1 MTIPTADI
9 QPGDVLLF
17 HGKGFVS
24 WAIRK
29 IDGSE
34 VNHAAIALA
43 DGQLA
48 EAGGTGLASRAIP
61 TAFSDDNYMLVRH
74 HNATDGRDPVLA
86 KANAY
91 LTEHNFYA
99 YQQIVLLAF
108 LGLTRQIP
116 ARGLARR
123 MIRSA
128 LDHASSALMNMLPVG
143 KSWMICSE
151 YVYRCFDEAVDLTPD
166 PWLIEIAGVN
176 YAGPVFGQD
185 SWLDWAMS
193 EGAIVEIGAPS
204 VFAEP
209 LGNAGADAA
218 AEDELAPL
226 IAEWAQYAGVD
237 AGDPLPAGAAAMSFG
252 LDVDPQDPATRASA
266 EEEQADEVSDADLK
280 DSMVR
285 FASTFKTARVSA
297 PGIPVEF
304 GLIPGSVVATAAKGA
319 LDGLRHISVDPNF
332 VTPRDLLVSHSF
344 GEPQRAI

>member
-1 MTIPTADI
+1 MTIPTSDI

-17 HGKGFVS
+17 HGKSFVS

-43 DGQLA
+43 NGQLA
-48 EAGGTGLASRAIP
+48 EAGGTGLTTRAIP
-61 TAFSDDNYMLVRH
+61 TTFSDDNYMLVRH
-74 HNATDGRDPVLA
+74 HSTTDVRDPVLA
-86 KANAY
+86 TANAY

-108 LGLTRQIP
+108 LGLTRKIP

-166 PWLIEIAGVN
+166 PWRVEIAGVD
-176 YAGPVFGQD
+176 YGAQVFGQD
-185 SWLDWAMS
+185 SWLDWAM
-193 EGAIVEIGAPS
+193 GAATTVDIGAPT
-204 VFAEP
+204 VFGAP
-209 LGNAGADAA
+209 VVGDADAV
-218 AEDELAPL
+218 AEDDLAPL

-237 AGDPLPAGAAAMSFG
+237 ADDPLPAGAAPMTFG
-252 LDVDPQDPATRASA
+252 VDVDPPDPGARAVA
-266 EEEQADEVSDADLK
+266 EEKQADEVSDADLK

-304 GLIPGSVVATAAKGA
+304 GLIPGSVVAAAAKGA
-319 LDGLRHISVDPNF
+319 LDGLRHIAVDPNF
-332 VTPRDLLVSHSF
+332 VTPRDLLLSHSF
-344 GEPQRAI
+344 GEPERAV